1 MLYLPL
7 KQCGVIE
14 CVPDA
19 KSRDQLGRETDTSL
33 YDYFIKTYGEESSSQ
48 YQAARSKFVKS
59 MAAYSVVG
67 FLLQIKDR
75 HNGNIMIDKEGHII
89 HIGESTSFFVHLL
102 MFFVLDFGFMFES
115 SPGGNLGFEPDIKL
129 TDEMVQVMGGKMD
142 SPAFQWFQKL
152 CVHAYLAVRPYR
164 ETIIT
169 LVSLLLDTGLPCF
182 RGQTV
187 KQLTARFTPNYSEK
201 EASAYMLQIIR
212 DSFLNFRT
220 RTYDYIQYFQ
230 NQIPY

>member
-1 MLYLPL
+1 
-7 KQCGVIE
+7 
-14 CVPDA
+14 
-19 KSRDQLGRETDTSL
+19 
-33 YDYFIKTYGEESSSQ
+33 
-48 YQAARSKFVKS
+48 
-59 MAAYSVVG
+59 
-67 FLLQIKDR
+67 
-75 HNGNIMIDKEGHII
+75 
-89 HIGESTSFFVHLL
+89 
-102 MFFVLDFGFMFES
+102 MFES

-142 SPAFQWFQKL
+142 SPAFQWFQRL

-187 KQLTARFTPNYSEK
+187 KQLTARFTPTYSEK